1 MQALSITDFIVPG
14 NDDEDELKHNATSAT
29 LNINIANS

>member
-14 NDDEDELKHNATSAT
+14 NDEEESKHATLTAK
-29 LNINIANS
+29 LNINIANC